1 MKTVFLN
8 HYSTGQ
14 KLELD
19 EMDDSTA
26 RWIKSAVNK
35 ENIIMK
41 VANKIMRDG
50 LEKIWEPSLYESP
63 QGGSID
69 NSVSPKIELTGVMDR
84 DDHIEMNLSISKE
97 RKDNYHKKSLKDNNS
112 ESSADEEYSDERLRM
127 KKVTQMDFSQVQ
139 IMLIILKRR

>member
-50 LEKIWEPSLYESP
+50 LEKIWEPSLDESP
-63 QGGSID
+63 QG
-69 NSVSPKIELTGVMDR
+69 
-84 DDHIEMNLSISKE
+84 
-97 RKDNYHKKSLKDNNS
+97 
-112 ESSADEEYSDERLRM
+112 
-127 KKVTQMDFSQVQ
+127 
-139 IMLIILKRR
+139 